1 MSAGVGE
8 VEAAAVRA
16 GVVVDVG
23 GVAFGL
29 GAADD
34 ARADAVASLFRHAQI
49 VDVAP
54 AVTLG
59 FDGIEVAAPTTEPDL
74 VLDHV
79 DLWWT
84 GSGGLVVRGDEGLTA
99 RCTNDAIV
107 VSGDAPG
114 LAREFRFVALIAL
127 AHLLARRGRHL
138 LHGAALVVD
147 DAVLLVVG
155 GTGTGKSTLA
165 FAAHR
170 LGWSVLADD
179 AVLLEQRDARV
190 FARGVPRPIAV
201 AADVVAEA
209 IEGGRGVPDD
219 PRRRVELPLGS
230 LAPGEHPVVGV
241 AVTAGGDGH
250 GPAIVPLRGS
260 DTLRE
265 LLRAS
270 ITLGDADVRP
280 ALFALC
286 GDLARL
292 PAFSLRHGADATV
305 AVEDA
310 SRRLEDLRSRL
321 ATRS

>member
-1 MSAGVGE
+1 MSE
-8 VEAAAVRA
+8 VEAAAVLA

-29 GAADD
+29 GATD
-34 ARADAVASLFRHAQI
+34 ATRADAVASLFRHAQL

-59 FDGIEVAAPTTEPDL
+59 FDSIEVAAPAVEPDT

-84 GSGGLVVRGDEGLTA
+84 GPGELVVRSDEGLTA

-127 AHLLARRGRHL
+127 AHVLARRGRHL

-147 DAVLLVVG
+147 DAVLLAVG

-165 FAAHR
+165 YAAHR
-170 LGWSVLADD
+170 LGWPVLADD
-179 AVLLEQRDARV
+179 AVLLERRDSRV

-201 AADVVAEA
+201 AADVVAET
-209 IEGGRGVPDD
+209 IEGGRGVPEDL
-219 PRRRVELPLGS
+219 RLRVELPAGT
-230 LAPGEHPVVGV
+230 LAAGEHPVVGV
-241 AVTAGGDGH
+241 VVTTGGDAQGD
-250 GPAIVPLRGS
+250 AIFPLRGA
-260 DTLRE
+260 DALRE
-265 LLRAS
+265 LIRAS
-270 ITLGDADVRP
+270 ITFVDVDVRP

-292 PAFSLRHGADATV
+292 PAWSLRHGTDATV

-310 SRRLEDLRSRL
+310 TRRLEDLRSRL